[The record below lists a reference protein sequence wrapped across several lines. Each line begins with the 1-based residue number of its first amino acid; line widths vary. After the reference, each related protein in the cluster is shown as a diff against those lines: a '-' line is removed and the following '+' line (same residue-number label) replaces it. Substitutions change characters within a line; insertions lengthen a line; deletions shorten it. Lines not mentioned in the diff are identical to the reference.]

1 MFFFFFIEEKSKS
14 TVATIEGGN
23 VVAGQRELSKGA
35 EYFEK
40 ALELTSK
47 FIIFFL
53 ITVVIILINFF
64 LLYF

>member
-1 MFFFFFIEEKSKS
+1 MLLFLEEKPKS

-23 VVAGQRELSKGA
+23 VVAGQRELSKGT

-47 FIIFFL
+47 FIVVFL
-53 ITVVIILINFF
+53 Q
-64 LLYF
+64 